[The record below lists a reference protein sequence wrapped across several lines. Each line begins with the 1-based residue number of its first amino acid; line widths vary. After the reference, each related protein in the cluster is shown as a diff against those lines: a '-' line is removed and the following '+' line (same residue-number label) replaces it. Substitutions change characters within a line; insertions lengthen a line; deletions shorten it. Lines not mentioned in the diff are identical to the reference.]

1 MNIRLLKVFIETNL
15 SNFSLYYFFL
25 KDENDNPPEFSQSS
39 YIVRISENMV
49 AGTFREPALKEPSGC
64 GNFTM
69 SVSSYSFPHWRYF
82 PWYFP
87 CSQFSSFCITP
98 RRVWQR
104 HRDYYGTAEIR
115 IFPKCIVC
123 FFVVFF
129 RVFFLHMRIAA
140 RLFGNKQLGMNVE
153 SEGIVDI

>member
-69 SVSSYSFPHWRYF
+69 SVSSYSFPH
-82 PWYFP
+82 
-87 CSQFSSFCITP
+87 
-98 RRVWQR
+98 
-104 HRDYYGTAEIR
+104 
-115 IFPKCIVC
+115 
-123 FFVVFF
+123 
-129 RVFFLHMRIAA
+129 
-140 RLFGNKQLGMNVE
+140 
-153 SEGIVDI
+153 